1 MKELRQGI
9 FETVKELVID
19 SSLAR
24 AVIYTIGHI
33 IIAMTC
39 NTLITG
45 ASWELAAVDALVEP
59 LINGVWYFVLD
70 KFWVSLA
77 TSRRSNSGRR

>member
-9 FETVKELVID
+9 FETVKELVIS

-24 AVIYTIGHI
+24 AVIYTVGHI

-59 LINGVWYFVLD
+59 
-70 KFWVSLA
+70 
-77 TSRRSNSGRR
+77 T

>member
-1 MKELRQGI
+1 
-9 FETVKELVID
+9 
-19 SSLAR
+19 
-24 AVIYTIGHI
+24 
-33 IIAMTC
+33 MTC

-77 TSRRSNSGRR
+77 KSR

>member
-9 FETVKELVID
+9 FETVKELVIG

-24 AVIYTIGHI
+24 AVIYTVGHV

-59 LINGVWYFVLD
+59 VINGVWYFVLD
-70 KFWVSLA
+70 KFWMSLA
-77 TSRRSNSGRR
+77 TRRRSNSGR

>member
-9 FETVKELVID
+9 FETVKELVIG

-24 AVIYTIGHI
+24 AVIYTVGHI

-45 ASWELAAVDALVEP
+45 ASWELAALDALVEP
-59 LINGVWYFVLD
+59 LINGVWYYGLD

-77 TSRRSNSGRR
+77 KTR

>member
-9 FETVKELVID
+9 FETVKELVIG

-24 AVIYTIGHI
+24 AVIYTVGHI

-45 ASWELAAVDALVEP
+45 ASWELAAADALVEP
-59 LINGVWYFVLD
+59 VINGVWYYGLD
-70 KFWVSLA
+70 RTWNKIS
-77 TSRRSNSGRR
+77 TK

>member
-9 FETVKELVID
+9 FETVKELVIG

-24 AVIYTIGHI
+24 AVIYTVGHI

-77 TSRRSNSGRR
+77 TSRRSNIGRR

>member
-9 FETVKELVID
+9 FETLKELVIG

-24 AVIYTIGHI
+24 AVIYTGGHI

-77 TSRRSNSGRR
+77 KTR